1 MRETKRHQPKLGR
14 GLLTFLTNY
23 EDKFSGSGDIGE
35 EFEERV
41 LDKGRFRTLIWYWG
55 QVLYA
60 FWAYFKQSIWFGGVM
75 IKNFIKITV
84 RNIKRQKLYAFINIA
99 GLVVGLVV
107 CILMFLYIR
116 FELTFDNFHE
126 NADRIYRINAHDLG
140 RDLKFAGTQA
150 LLASTLKRDFPE
162 VKYAARLVDWGG
174 YFQYT
179 GRNTEGDKDHMF
191 SETRFFCVDPD
202 FKDIFTYPLIMGDAE
217 ALEEPF
223 ALFISQKLA
232 DKYFRDQNPLG
243 KTLSFDDRYEFV
255 VKGVLKD
262 VPVNSYLQFDLL
274 ASMAT
279 LNTLWG
285 EKWLNRWVSHD
296 FNTFVMLDK
305 NADPALFEEKLRK
318 FIRPTDIG
326 HEEERDVYFS
336 QPLRQIHFGAGL
348 RSEEGETN
356 DIRYIYILSATV
368 LLIILI
374 ACFNY
379 TTLATA
385 RATKRI
391 REIGLRKVVGAGRM
405 SLIRQFLGESV
416 LFALFAF
423 AIAIFAVKLLLPWF
437 NQLMN
442 RNLEFSILSDLP
454 MFFVISLL
462 VGFAAGIYPAFY
474 LSSFQPTRLF
484 RGALTKDSGS
494 SSFLR
499 KTLVVTQFV
508 ITMALIASLLIVRSQ
523 INYLTKNSMRDFDN
537 LVVTVA
543 LNDEKLRADYE
554 PLLQAFK
561 QSPQVMDSTVSYH
574 HPLRIS
580 MGMGMSWA
588 GEEQS
593 QFVRLGPV
601 DFNYIDFYGL
611 KVIRGRKM
619 TEEMSTDQAEAVL
632 LNETAV
638 RASPW
643 EDPIGKRCQVD
654 GHEGVVIGIVEDF
667 HFKSLYNQVEPLAL
681 RHIYQGGIISGAG
694 YISLKISSYDIPGT
708 LKYLEDTWEKF
719 SSYFPLEYAFLD
731 ETIDNVYRT
740 EIRLSRSLTSFTI
753 IAIFLA
759 CLGLFGLTSF
769 TAERRTKE
777 IGVRKVLGASPK
789 GIFLMLSKDIV
800 KWVVLATVV
809 AFPLAYYA
817 MHEWLKRFA
826 YRIDIGMG
834 TFALAMAF
842 SLLIALLAMS
852 YQSVKAATAN
862 PVDSLRYE

>member
-1 MRETKRHQPKLGR
+1 MRKPKHHQPRLGKW
-14 GLLTFLTNY
+14 LLSFLTHY
-23 EDKFSGSGDIGE
+23 EDKFSGSGDFGE

-41 LDKGRFRTLIWYWG
+41 LDRGRSRALLWYWG

-60 FWAYFKQSIWFGGVM
+60 IWSDFKLSVLFGGVM
-75 IKNFIKITV
+75 IRNFIKITL

-99 GLVVGLVV
+99 GLAVGLAV
-107 CILMFLYIR
+107 CIIMVLYIR
-116 FELTFDNFHE
+116 FELTFDGFHE

-150 LLASTLKRDFPE
+150 LLASTLKKDFPE
-162 VKYAARLVDWGG
+162 VKYAARLVDWRG
-174 YFQYT
+174 YFRYRDRDMDQ
-179 GRNTEGDKDHMF
+179 MF
-191 SETRFFCVDPD
+191 SEIRFFCADPD
-202 FKDIFTYPLIMGDAE
+202 FKDIFTYPLVMGDAE
-217 ALEEPF
+217 AIEEPF

-232 DKYFRDQNPLG
+232 DKYFRDENPLG
-243 KTLSFDDRYEFV
+243 KTVSFDDRHEFV
-255 VKGVLKD
+255 IRGVLEN
-262 VPVNSYLQFDLL
+262 VPENSYLQFDLL

-296 FNTFVMLDK
+296 FNTFVMLEN
-305 NADPALFEEKLRK
+305 NADPARFEEKLNK
-318 FIRPTDIG
+318 FIRPPDIG

-348 RSEEGETN
+348 RNEEGETN

-379 TTLATA
+379 MTLATA
-385 RATKRI
+385 RATKRM

-416 LFALFAF
+416 LFSFIAF
-423 AIAIFAVKLLLPWF
+423 VLAILAVMLLLPWF
-437 NQLMN
+437 NHLMN
-442 RNLEFSILSDLP
+442 RNLAFSVLSDLP
-454 MFFVISLL
+454 IFLGISFL
-462 VGFAAGIYPAFY
+462 VGIAAGLYPAFY
-474 LSSFQPTRLF
+474 LTSFQPTSLF
-484 RGALTKDSGS
+484 RGSLTKDSGS

-499 KTLVVTQFV
+499 KSLVVTQFV
-508 ITMALIASLLIVRSQ
+508 ITIALITCLLIVKNQ

-537 LVVTVA
+537 LVVNVA
-543 LNDEKLRADYE
+543 LNDNELRNDYE
-554 PLLQAFK
+554 PLLHAFE
-561 QSPQVMDSTVSYH
+561 QSPQVLDSTVSYS
-574 HPLRIS
+574 HPLHIS
-580 MGMGMSWA
+580 WGMGMSWA
-588 GEEQS
+588 GEEKS

-611 KVIRGRKM
+611 KIKRGRKM
-619 TEEMSTDQAEAVL
+619 MAEMSTDRTEAVI
-632 LNETAV
+632 LNEMAA

-643 EDPIGKRCQVD
+643 EDPIGKHCQVD
-654 GHEGVVIGIVEDF
+654 GHDGVVIGIVEDF

-681 RHIYQGGIISGAG
+681 RHIYEGGIVSGAG

-719 SSYFPLEYAFLD
+719 SSYFPFHYEFLD
-731 ETIDNVYRT
+731 ETIDRIYRT
-740 EIRLSRSLTSFTI
+740 EIRLSRSLTSFTA
-753 IAIFLA
+753 IAIFLS

-769 TAERRTKE
+769 AAERRTKE
-777 IGVRKVLGASPK
+777 IGIRKVMGASAK
-789 GIFLMLSKDIV
+789 GIFFMLSKDII
-800 KWVVLATVV
+800 KWVVLATAA

-817 MHEWLKRFA
+817 MHDWLKRFA
-826 YRIDIGMG
+826 YRIDIKWE
-834 TFALAMAF
+834 TFVLATAF